1 MNKYIDHLT
10 LEEYRI
16 IREQLKARL
25 EDLNKSINTE
35 IGKKKYIQVRFTI
48 LKIDSIIKKYEKKI

>member
-10 LEEYRI
+10 LKEYKI
-16 IREQLKARL
+16 IREQLKVRL

-35 IGKKKYIQVRFTI
+35 IGKKKYIQVRFII

>member
-10 LEEYRI
+10 LEEYKV

-35 IGKKKYIQVRFTI
+35 IGKKKYIQVRFII

>member
-10 LEEYRI
+10 LEEYKI

-35 IGKKKYIQVRFTI
+35 IGKKKYIQVRFII

>member
-16 IREQLKARL
+16 IREQLKTRL

-35 IGKKKYIQVRFTI
+35 IGKKKYIQVRFII

>member
-25 EDLNKSINTE
+25 EDLNKSIHTE
-35 IGKKKYIQVRFTI
+35 IGKKKYIQVRFII

>member
-35 IGKKKYIQVRFTI
+35 IGKKKYIQVRFII